1 MLKTGRG
8 AVMLAPDVGQ
18 GYLVLNK
25 AENLKFTYEFRDNSG
40 VLLYSE
46 NFSLK
51 KGQQWKHTVA
61 PKNGIPSGT
70 YINRF
75 VFEDG
80 SVLALQTIK

>member
-1 MLKTGRG
+1 MKLRYKET
-8 AVMLAPDVGQ
+8 
-18 GYLVLNK
+18 
-25 AENLKFTYEFRDNSG
+25 
-40 VLLYSE
+40 
-46 NFSLK
+46 FSLK

-61 PKNGIPSGT
+61 PKNGVASGT

>member
-1 MLKTGRG
+1 MNQVVVT
-8 AVMLAPDVGQ
+8 
-18 GYLVLNK
+18 NK
-25 AENLKFTYEFRDNSG
+25 FTIEMEAAENLKFTYEFRDNNG
-40 VLLYSE
+40 VLLYKE
-46 NFSLK
+46 TFSLK

-61 PKNGIPSGT
+61 PKNGVASGT